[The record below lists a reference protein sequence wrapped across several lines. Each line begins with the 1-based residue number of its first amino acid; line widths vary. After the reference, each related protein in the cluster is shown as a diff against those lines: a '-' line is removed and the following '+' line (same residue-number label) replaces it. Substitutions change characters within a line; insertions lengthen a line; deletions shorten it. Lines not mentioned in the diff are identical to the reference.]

1 MASYGPW
8 NCRPLALGPCQGLE
22 LWLDSALANSAPPS
36 FGSALAKFL
45 LLGRCGN
52 RDAVPPLAAG
62 PLPRHVQLLEVL
74 VPSRLG
80 ADDLLQVKVPGS
92 EVITISIP
100 WGAPTHLKLWWEP
113 MSNSLAVH
121 HWQSL

>member
-1 MASYGPW
+1 MASYGPLQ
-8 NCRPLALGPCQGLE
+8 PHAALGPCQGLE
-22 LWLDSALANSAPPS
+22 LWLDSALANSAAPS

-52 RDAVPPLAAG
+52 ARVPPLAAG